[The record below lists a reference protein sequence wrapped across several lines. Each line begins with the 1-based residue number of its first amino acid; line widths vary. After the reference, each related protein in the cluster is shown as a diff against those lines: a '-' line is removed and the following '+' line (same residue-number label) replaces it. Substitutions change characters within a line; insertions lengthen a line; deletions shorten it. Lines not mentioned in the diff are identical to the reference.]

1 MASWK
6 KIIVSGSRAHLND
19 VTASFF
25 KGDGSGLTNV
35 GGTISN
41 DLVVDNATI
50 QFNSGTTYDGSSE
63 KTLSIKDGGVDADA
77 LATGVAGTGIAGGG
91 GTALSVDLNEV
102 AAAVVNVAN
111 DSIAIIDADG
121 SNATKKE
128 SIADLVSGIAGT
140 GLDAASGQ
148 LSVDVSDFMSTGADN
163 RVLTATGTDALQGE
177 ANLTFDGSVL
187 LAGGASAVVSS
198 SKIVSEGHISGSL
211 ISGSFYGDGSNI
223 TGVSATGL
231 NIDAFGADGTSDIIE
246 SSDKFIFSDAGTE
259 KRANISQL
267 AAPLVGTGLEANS
280 GTIRIAAAAAG
291 TGLTGGA
298 GSALDVDLSGES
310 AVSIGAGTST
320 VTFGDNVRIN
330 GDLTIFGDTVQQNV
344 ANLLVEDKFILLN
357 SGSASG
363 DGGIIVQTNASYAG
377 AALVFDDDI
386 NRWAVGAEDKLAQNA
401 TSVDSAA
408 AGFQFIVSVSGSAKD
423 PIDGSNPNDFGTA
436 AANRIGMMHV
446 NTATGDIFIY
456 S

>member
-231 NIDAFGADGTSDIIE
+231 NIDAFGADGTSDTIA
-246 SSDKFIFSDAGTE
+246 SDDKFIFSDAGTE

>member
-231 NIDAFGADGTSDIIE
+231 NIDAFGADGTSDTIE

>member
-187 LAGGASAVVSS
+187 LANGASAVISS
-198 SKIVSEGHISGSL
+198 SKFISEGHMSASL
-211 ISGSFYGDGSNI
+211 FSGSFYGDGSNI

-231 NIDAFGADGTSDIIE
+231 NIDAFGADGTSDTIVGT
-246 SSDKFIFSDAGTE
+246 DKFIFSDATVE

-267 AAPLVGTGLEANS
+267 ASPLAGTGLEANG

-291 TGLTGGA
+291 TGLSGGA

>member
-6 KIIVSGSRAHLND
+6 KVVVSGSRAHLND

-25 KGDGSGLTNV
+25 KGDGSALTNIA
-35 GGTISN
+35 GTISN
-41 DLVVDNATI
+41 NLVVDNATI
-50 QFNSGTTYDGSSE
+50 QFNTGTTYDGSAE
-63 KTLSIKDGGVDADA
+63 RTLSIKDAGVDADA
-77 LATGVAGTGIAGGG
+77 LATSVAGTGLAGGG

-102 AAAVVNVAN
+102 GAAAVNVAN
-111 DSIAIIDADG
+111 DSIVIIDADD

-128 SIADLVSGIAGT
+128 SVADFVTGIAST

-148 LSVDVSDFMSTGADN
+148 LSVDVSDFMSTGDNN
-163 RVLTATGTDALQGE
+163 RVLTATGTDAFQGE
-177 ANLTFDGSVL
+177 ANLTFDGTVL
-187 LAGGASAVVSS
+187 LAGGANAVVSS

-211 ISGSFYGDGSNI
+211 ISGSFYGDGSNL

-231 NIDAFGADGTSDIIE
+231 NIDAFGSDGTGATIEGSDL
-246 SSDKFIFSDAGTE
+246 FIFSDSTVE

-267 AAPLVGTGLEANS
+267 ATPLAGTGLEANG

-291 TGLTGGA
+291 TGLSGGA

-310 AVSIGAGTST
+310 SVTIGAGTSE

-330 GDLTIFGDTVQQNV
+330 GDLTIYGDTVQQQV

-357 SGSASG
+357 SGSAAG
-363 DGGIIVQTNASYAG
+363 DGGIIVQTDASFNG

-386 NRWAVGAEDKLAQNA
+386 NRWAVGAEDTLAQNA
-401 TSVDSAA
+401 TSVDTTT
-408 AGFQFIVSVSGSAKD
+408 AGFQYIVSVSGSALD
-423 PIDGSNPNDFGTA
+423 PNDGSNPNDFGTA

>member
-6 KIIVSGSRAHLND
+6 KIIVSGSNADLNS

-25 KGDGSGLTNV
+25 KGDGSALTNV

-77 LATGVAGTGIAGGG
+77 LATAVAGTGLAGGG

-102 AAAVVNVAN
+102 GAAAVNVAN
-111 DSIAIIDADG
+111 DSIVIIDADD

-128 SIADLVSGIAGT
+128 SVADLVTGIAGT

-187 LAGGASAVVSS
+187 LANGASAVISS
-198 SKIVSEGHISGSL
+198 SKFIAEGHISASL
-211 ISGSFYGDGSNI
+211 FSGSFVGDGSNI

-231 NIDAFGADGTSDIIE
+231 NIDAFGADGTSDTIA

-357 SGSASG
+357 SGSAAG
-363 DGGIIVQTNASYAG
+363 DGGIIVQTNASFAG

-401 TSVDSAA
+401 TSVDSAT

>member
-128 SIADLVSGIAGT
+128 SIADLVSGIAGS

-148 LSVDVSDFMSTGADN
+148 LSVDVSDFMSSGLDN

-211 ISGSFYGDGSNI
+211 ISGSFYGDGSNL

-231 NIDAFGADGTSDIIE
+231 NIDAFGADGTSDTIE
-246 SSDKFIFSDAGTE
+246 GTDKFIFSDATTE

-357 SGSASG
+357 SGSAAG

-401 TSVDSAA
+401 TSVDSSA

>member
-6 KIIVSGSRAHLND
+6 KIIVSGSNADLNS

-25 KGDGSGLTNV
+25 KGDGSALTNV

-77 LATGVAGTGIAGGG
+77 LTTGVAGAGIAGGG

-128 SIADLVSGIAGT
+128 SIADLVSGIAST

-187 LAGGASAVVSS
+187 LAGGANAVVSS

-231 NIDAFGADGTSDIIE
+231 NIDAFGADGTSDTIVGT
-246 SSDKFIFSDAGTE
+246 DKFIFSDATVE

-267 AAPLVGTGLEANS
+267 ASPLAGTGLEANG

-291 TGLTGGA
+291 TGLSGGA

-357 SGSASG
+357 SGSAAG
-363 DGGIIVQTNASYAG
+363 DGGIIVQTNASFAG

-401 TSVDSAA
+401 TSVDSSA

>member
-6 KIIVSGSRAHLND
+6 KIIVSGSNADLNS

-25 KGDGSGLTNV
+25 KGDGSALTNV

-77 LATGVAGTGIAGGG
+77 LATGVAGAGIAGGG

-187 LAGGASAVVSS
+187 LAGGASAVISS

-231 NIDAFGADGTSDIIE
+231 NIDAFGADGTSDTIVGT
-246 SSDKFIFSDAGTE
+246 DKFIFSDATVE

-267 AAPLVGTGLEANS
+267 ASPLAGTGLEANG

-291 TGLTGGA
+291 TGLSGGA

-357 SGSASG
+357 SGSAAG
-363 DGGIIVQTNASYAG
+363 DGGIIVQTNASFAG

-401 TSVDSAA
+401 TSVDSSA

>member
-6 KIIVSGSRAHLND
+6 KIIVSGSNADLNS

-25 KGDGSGLTNV
+25 KGDGSALTNV

-231 NIDAFGADGTSDIIE
+231 NIDAFGADGTSDTIE

>member
-128 SIADLVSGIAGT
+128 SIADLVSGIAST

-231 NIDAFGADGTSDIIE
+231 NIDAFGADGTSDTIVGT
-246 SSDKFIFSDAGTE
+246 DKFIFSDATVE

-267 AAPLVGTGLEANS
+267 ASPLAGTGLEANG

-363 DGGIIVQTNASYAG
+363 DGGIIVQTNASFAG

-401 TSVDSAA
+401 TSVDSSA

>member
-128 SIADLVSGIAGT
+128 SIADLVSGIAST
-140 GLDAASGQ
+140 GLGAASGQ

-187 LAGGASAVVSS
+187 LANGASAVISS
-198 SKIVSEGHISGSL
+198 SKFISEGHMSASL
-211 ISGSFYGDGSNI
+211 FSGSFYGDGSNI

-231 NIDAFGADGTSDIIE
+231 NIDAFGADGTSDTIVGT
-246 SSDKFIFSDAGTE
+246 DKFIFSDATVE

-267 AAPLVGTGLEANS
+267 ASPLAGTGLEANG

-291 TGLTGGA
+291 TGLSGGA

-357 SGSASG
+357 SGSAAG